1 MTVKGVMTTG
11 SDIGIS
17 IIQAIDV
24 QNPLH
29 YGEMKVKLYFP
40 SLLLN
45 TAFRKQSKQTSQRK
59 NAFCRIR
66 GGLNWSPLG

>member
-1 MTVKGVMTTG
+1 MTTG

-29 YGEMKVKLYFP
+29 YGEMKVKLLFSLVALEYGFGNSVETENAIDIPLSKMFP
-40 SLLLN
+40 
-45 TAFRKQSKQTSQRK
+45 
-59 NAFCRIR
+59 R
-66 GGLNWSPLG
+66 GFPACPVAG

>member
-17 IIQAIDV
+17 IIRANDV

-29 YGEMKVKLYFP
+29 YGEMKVKLGFLW
-40 SLLLN
+40 LLLN
-45 TAFRKQSKQTSQRK
+45 TAFGK
-59 NAFCRIR
+59 
-66 GGLNWSPLG
+66 

>member
-1 MTVKGVMTTG
+1 MTTG

-29 YGEMKVKLYFP
+29 YGEMKVKLLFSLVALEYGFGNSVEAENAIDIPLSKMFP
-40 SLLLN
+40 
-45 TAFRKQSKQTSQRK
+45 
-59 NAFCRIR
+59 R
-66 GGLNWSPLG
+66 GFPACPVAG

>member
-1 MTVKGVMTTG
+1 MTTG

-45 TAFRKQSKQTSQRK
+45 TAF
-59 NAFCRIR
+59 
-66 GGLNWSPLG
+66 